1 VLVIGSTAQRNRNT
15 SAGLDALGTRI
26 LTNDPEETVK
36 TPNPKL
42 WLALAAAALLASAAG
57 AQEIDPPDVS
67 HDESA
72 LEDVLEEPVDAPH
85 ADTAM
90 VFSSLVDVELRV
102 VCRARNAQ
110 GEAVGAAAVRV
121 PPHGVR
127 FLLASDFSDGAPFL
141 GQVRCASPRGIRGT
155 GFARSANGVTD
166 VPSPEHR
173 AGRGL
178 LIHFPVVATR

>member
-1 VLVIGSTAQRNRNT
+1 MGSTAQRNQRAA
-15 SAGLDALGTRI
+15 AGLDALGTRI
-26 LTNDPEETVK
+26 LTNESEDPEM

-42 WLALAAAALLASAAG
+42 CLALAAAALLAAAAG

-67 HDESA
+67 PDESA
-72 LEDVLEEPVDAPH
+72 LEDVLEQPVDAPH
-85 ADTAM
+85 ANTAL
-90 VFSSLVDVELRV
+90 VFSSRADVELRV

-110 GEAVGAAAVRV
+110 GEAVGDAAVRV

-141 GQVRCASPRGIRGT
+141 GQVRCVSPRGIRGS

-173 AGRGL
+173 AGHGL

>member
-1 VLVIGSTAQRNRNT
+1 MGSTAQRNRNT
-15 SAGLDALGTRI
+15 AAGLHAFGTRI
-26 LTNDPEETVK
+26 LTNDPEDPVK
-36 TPNPKL
+36 NPNPKL
-42 WLALAAAALLASAAG
+42 WIALAAVALLASAAG

-67 HDESA
+67 HDESE
-72 LEDVLEEPVDAPH
+72 LEDLLQEPVAPPQV
-85 ADTAM
+85 DTAL
-90 VFSSLVDVELRV
+90 VFSSLADVELRV

-110 GEAVGAAAVRV
+110 GVAVGDAAVRV

-127 FLLASDFSDGAPFL
+127 FLLASDFSDGAAFL
-141 GQVRCASPRGIRGT
+141 GQVRCASPRGIRGS

>member
-1 VLVIGSTAQRNRNT
+1 M
-15 SAGLDALGTRI
+15 
-26 LTNDPEETVK
+26 K
-36 TPNPKL
+36 KPNPTL
-42 WLALAAAALLASAAG
+42 WLALAAAALLASGAG

-67 HDESA
+67 HDESE

-85 ADTAM
+85 ANTAL
-90 VFSSLVDVELRV
+90 VFSSLADAELRV

-127 FLLASDFSDGAPFL
+127 FLLASDFSAGAPFL
-141 GQVRCASPRGIRGT
+141 GQVRCLAPRGIRGS
-155 GFARSANGVTD
+155 GFARSANGVSD

-178 LIHFPVVATR
+178 LIHFPVVVTR